1 MTIITIKKKII
12 IVIAILPLFV
22 KIFLKL
28 KAVLMHFNII
38 KLELSIVLMKLFF
51 NSFSSMSPE
60 FDSTEV
66 LFILQSHWT
75 VLYVLLY
82 NLKLHPD
89 WHKEIF
95 PAWA

>member
-1 MTIITIKKKII
+1 MTIVTIKKKII

-38 KLELSIVLMKLFF
+38 KLELSIVLMKVFF

-75 VLYVLLY
+75 VL
-82 NLKLHPD
+82 
-89 WHKEIF
+89 
-95 PAWA
+95 